1 MKSDVYT
8 VLKSRRSVRR
18 FQQNPVSLD
27 ILQQCVDAGRLAPSA
42 ANLQPVQ
49 FIMVNDKMICAQL
62 FETLHWAAYIK
73 PEWVP
78 SENERPVAY
87 IVIVVEENASPW
99 YLRDVS
105 YAAGN
110 IVHVAEAEGVGSCIL
125 CKIEKEQI
133 KEILSIPSKMIV
145 DSVVALGYKAEQPVV
160 EDLVDSVK
168 YYRDSGEIL
177 HVPKRRI
184 ENVLHINRW

>member
-8 VLKSRRSVRR
+8 VLSSRRSVRR
-18 FQQNPVSLD
+18 FQQKPVSLD
-27 ILQQCVDAGRLAPSA
+27 VLQKCVDAGRLAPSA

-49 FIMVNDKMICAQL
+49 FILVTEKNLCTQF

-73 PEWVP
+73 PEWMP

-99 YLRDVS
+99 YVRDVS

-110 IVHVAEAEGVGSCIL
+110 IVHVAEAEGIGSCIL
-125 CKIEKEQI
+125 CKIEKKQI
-133 KEILSIPSKMIV
+133 KDLLSIPSEMVV
-145 DSVVALGYKAEQPVV
+145 DSVIALGYKAEQPVV
-160 EDLVDSVK
+160 EDLIDSVK
-168 YYRDSGEIL
+168 YYRDSDEIL
-177 HVPKRRI
+177 HVPKRRLDT
-184 ENVLHINRW
+184 VLHMNGW